1 MIEQKIKLQKKKI
14 IIEIILEYLF
24 VLFMIF
30 LFPHLLSNMGDAMI
44 GDNTGIDNIGQAL
57 IVGFLLRII
66 KYAIL
71 FAVGFI
77 YPIVMLITFIKSL
90 YKKSISK
97 LKTTLYVVLIIIPI
111 LISILSIFEIPI
123 SNFLFEMKYNS
134 STSAYTVKKEKYKTT
149 KDFYKE
155 LKQRDLL
162 YSDETKEL
170 EDKLNDGHDCEN
182 YDGYIG
188 GKCYRKSTMF
198 GIDKNYFYDD
208 PTKEDIINENV
219 KYPYYIYNA
228 ILTLPEENG
237 NLEYA
242 ALGRYSYN
250 NMTTYGEYDP
260 YFNDFYIECKI
271 LYVDGQMYAIIGID
285 ESYNIDSYYDE
296 TSIEE
301 YKSKGYYSSYD
312 VYTKPYYM
320 ILSEKDTIT
329 TYVNEKYHSNG
340 KISISSNSFEMAPNT
355 NGVFLHTSYFI
366 KKVDRLDKATINKMA
381 KKLQEDILKEPIKYH
396 YDKKKLKQI
405 N

>member
-1 MIEQKIKLQKKKI
+1 MIEQKIKLQKKKTI
-14 IIEIILEYLF
+14 IKIILEYLF

-30 LFPHLLSNMGDAMI
+30 LFPHILSNMSDAMV
-44 GDNTGIDNIGQAL
+44 GDNTGLDSIGQAL
-57 IVGFLLRII
+57 GTIIILRLF

-77 YPIVMLITFIKSL
+77 YPIVILITFLKSL

-111 LISILSIFEIPI
+111 LISILSLFEIPI
-123 SNFLFEMKYNS
+123 SNFLFDMKYNS
-134 STSAYTVKKEKYKTT
+134 STSAYTVKKENYKTT
-149 KDFYKE
+149 RDFYKE

-170 EDKLNDGHDCEN
+170 ENKLNDGHDCEN
-182 YDGYIG
+182 YDSNIG

-198 GIDKNYFYDD
+198 GIDENYFYDD
-208 PTKEDIINENV
+208 PSKENVINENV

-250 NMTTYGEYDP
+250 SWTRYGEYDP

-271 LYVDGQMYAIIGID
+271 LYVDGQIYALIGID
-285 ESYNIDSYYDE
+285 ESYNIDRYYDE

-301 YKSKGYYSSYD
+301 YKSKEYYSSYD

-329 TYVNEKYHSNG
+329 TYVNGKYHSDG
-340 KISISSNSFEMAPNT
+340 AISIDWEKFEMAPNT
-355 NGVFLHTSYFI
+355 NGVYLQNSYPI
-366 KKVDRLDKATINKMA
+366 KKVDRLDKATINKIA
-381 KKLQEDILKEPIKYH
+381 KELQTDILKEPIKYH
-396 YDKKKLKQI
+396 YEDLRKDL